1 MNDHNGSDVRIPH
14 DPKIPLP
21 VTPPLVVVG
30 GSETK
35 PHGGSRSSS
44 TFESLPRDDS
54 RVIVALEAYLEA
66 LRSGRP
72 FSRDEFLDRHVEIA
86 NALDECLSGLEFIQT
101 AAFQLGGS
109 AANRTAFQ
117 SDPVLPCAQLGD
129 YRVLREIGRGGMGV
143 VYEAEQVSLGR
154 RVALKVLPFAAAID
168 PKQRQRFQIEA
179 QAAAQLH
186 HPHIVPIYG
195 VGCDQ
200 GIHYYAM
207 QFVEGRSLA
216 AIVHEMRSSAEAIG
230 GPETGITPG
239 AAIQTVEDF
248 PPPGDRFIASP
259 SPAGED
265 EPGTQETIRDLDRK
279 PGPVQNADTHDS
291 RSCQAST
298 MLGPVHQDRSYC
310 RKIAQLG
317 ADAAD
322 ALDHAHG
329 LGILHRDVKP
339 ANLLIDRHGAV
350 WITDFGLAR
359 FSSELSLTGTGDVV
373 GTLRYMSPEQALAR
387 RGVVDQRTDIYALGV
402 TLYELLTL
410 RIAFDG
416 RDHQELLRQ
425 VALEEPTS
433 PRRLNPAVPRD
444 LETIVGKAMSKDLSC
459 RYATAQELASDL
471 RRFLADQP
479 IVARRPGMAECTL
492 RRARRHRK
500 QVITAIAIIVISLI
514 VGTAVAWSAARK
526 TEEALGKAMA
536 ARREELDYIRDTF
549 PLIDKITMEAVE
561 QAPKLLQGNADATTR
576 EWTLKVYGLAERF
589 YRRASKVAPSD
600 PDNVESRTRIAR
612 AYHRLGFTQ
621 TVLSNVK
628 ASPPAP
634 DPRRNLPA
642 EDGNRRLMTQ
652 AEDDYRRSI
661 GLFDKLLAESP
672 GDPMIRRSYADAL
685 GSWGWGW
692 YLNFHGRSREAEP
705 NYRRAIE
712 LWRGVV
718 RDPGIASLDDS
729 HSGLNPGAEANDL
742 PSLADAVHA
751 LAKMLDRTG
760 RGPQANDLRRQ
771 LEDDAA
777 FAAARFAG
785 PDHQETRWYWA
796 RHLAMRG
803 QSCSQE
809 DDRGSATMNYRMAMM
824 LDPESEFVHNNLAW
838 MLASVPGDPWHDP
851 AKALTLARKAVELK
865 PTNWL
870 FWNTL
875 GVAAFRVGDWE
886 MADEALRQ
894 AIKLD
899 GGGGSAFN
907 WFFLAMNL
915 WHQGQRQE
923 ARQWFDQALGWFNKE
938 KPDDPELHRFH
949 AEAAELLG
957 LPRPEPRE
965 GMRQTGR
972 AHEATPKKF
981 ESSCD
986 QQVSHFNYPSMSV
999 PERAKRRGT
1008 GPTAER
1014 GPRKTM

>member
-14 DPKIPLP
+14 DPKISLTC
-21 VTPPLVVVG
+21 TPPLVVVG
-30 GSETK
+30 GSEK
-35 PHGGSRSSS
+35 QPGGGSRSSS
-44 TFESLPRDDS
+44 SFESLPRDDS

-66 LRSGRP
+66 LRTGQP
-72 FSRDEFLDRHVEIA
+72 FSRDEFLARHVEIA
-86 NALDECLSGLEFIQT
+86 NALGECLSGLEFIQT

-109 AANRTAFQ
+109 AANRAAFQ

-200 GIHYYAM
+200 GIHFYAM

-216 AIVHEMRSSAEAIG
+216 AIVQEMRSSVDTG
-230 GPETGITPG
+230 GGLETGTTPV
-239 AAIQTVEDF
+239 AAFETVEEF
-248 PPPGDRFIASP
+248 PPPGERFIASP
-259 SPAGED
+259 LPAGED
-265 EPGTQETIRDLDRK
+265 EPGTQETILDSACE

-291 RSCQAST
+291 RSSRASST
-298 MLGPVHQDRSYC
+298 LGPVHQDRSYC

-317 ADAAD
+317 VDAAD

-359 FSSELSLTGTGDVV
+359 FPSELSLTGTGDVV

-387 RGVVDQRTDIYALGV
+387 RGVVDQRTDVYALGV

-425 VALEEPTS
+425 IALEEPTS

-459 RYATAQELASDL
+459 RYTTAQELASDL

-479 IVARRPGMAECTL
+479 IVARRPGIVECAL

-500 QVITAIAIIVISLI
+500 QVTTAIAIVVISLI
-514 VGTAVAWSAARK
+514 VGTAVAWTAARK
-526 TEEALGKAMA
+526 TEDALGKVMA

-549 PLIDKITMEAVE
+549 PLIDKITMEAME
-561 QAPKLLQGNADATTR
+561 QAPKLLQGKADATTR
-576 EWTLKVYGLAERF
+576 EGTLKVYGLAERF
-589 YRRASKVAPSD
+589 YRRASKLAPSD

-621 TVLSNVK
+621 AVLSNVK

-634 DPRRNLPA
+634 DPRPKLSD
-642 EDGNRRLMTQ
+642 EDSNRRLMSQ

-661 GLFDKLLAESP
+661 SLFDKLLAESP

-692 YLNFHGRSREAEP
+692 YLNFHGRIREAEP
-705 NYRRAIE
+705 HYRRAIE
-712 LWRGVV
+712 LWRGVL
-718 RDPGIASLDDS
+718 RDPDIAGLDES
-729 HSGLNPGAEANDL
+729 RSGLNSGAEANDL
-742 PSLADAVHA
+742 LSLADAVHA

-760 RGPQANDLRRQ
+760 RGLQANDLRRQ

-785 PDHQETRWYWA
+785 PEHQETRWYWA
-796 RHLAMRG
+796 HQLAMCG

-809 DDRGSATMNYRMAMM
+809 DDRGSATMNYRMAML

-851 AKALTLARKAVELK
+851 AKALALARKAVELK
-865 PTNWL
+865 STNWL

-875 GVAAFRVGDWE
+875 GVAAFRVGDWD
-886 MADEALRQ
+886 MADKALRK
-894 AIKLD
+894 AINLD
-899 GGGGSAFN
+899 GGGGNAFN

-915 WHQGQRQE
+915 WHQGQRKE
-923 ARQWFDQALGWFNKE
+923 ACQYFDQAVDWFKKE

-957 LPRPEPRE
+957 LSRPEPRE
-965 GMRQTGR
+965 GMQQTER
-972 AHEATPKKF
+972 AREVAPKKPDSACG
-981 ESSCD
+981 E
-986 QQVSHFNYPSMSV
+986 QVFYFNYPFMSL
-999 PERAKRRGT
+999 PAREERCGLR
-1008 GPTAER
+1008 PTTER
-1014 GPRKTM
+1014 GLRRTM